1 MSRARL
7 RALGTALPGRAPRT
21 LIVSVAVL
29 AMAAAS
35 LAVAPSAQAGEIE
48 SRHHGEEVRIEARYR
63 SALQGIDPLVFDVTR
78 SEASV
83 DDLDV
88 RVTVSSGIVSA
99 RKLSYTVTIP
109 AGEAEAVLSVPTGD
123 PAPGAATGDVTA
135 TVEAASGYEVGDP
148 SSASVRLHVGDPMV
162 TVRFDQESYSV
173 PEDTGSYTGI
183 RLIART
189 AANVPAPKH
198 PIQAA
203 VFFESG
209 TATSPEDYG
218 AGLLLVSFGASG
230 WAVDGDT
237 YVSSSPVPLT
247 PVDDSESEDDETLRV
262 VLGAP
267 PDLPGTVDFVAAD
280 GATCTDSCT
289 AEVTILDDDN
299 DHSGV
304 QELGPL
310 DVTIEAVYPTAV
322 GGVDDLVF
330 ELIRPSISED
340 DLEVPVTLSSGI
352 LASSELSQTV
362 TIPARETTARL
373 SVSTRN
379 LVDSASTGDVVATV
393 GDGEMHDVGDPSTA
407 TVRVFLGGGIV
418 KIGLDAGAYRLDE
431 SVGTTTNQIRL
442 RAATTPGVP
451 APRNLVVPIWTRDDT
466 ATSSDDYAELSE
478 MVTFPGPWTAEDRGD
493 GNSYTSEVL
502 VPLSIIDDD
511 EAEGDETFR
520 LMVGFPP
527 GSSGTVSLLTLDS
540 APPCDSE
547 GCGSYITITDNDSVT
562 IIDSDHSGDATI
574 AAAHPTALQGIDNLV
589 FTVTRSSATEE
600 ELEVPVTLSPGIV
613 AADRLSHT
621 VTIPANET
629 SAELTVRTGTLDPA
643 AATGDVTATV
653 GGGESHDVGDPSSAT
668 VRVYVGTKLVTVRFN
683 AESYML
689 AEGGGAATGEIVLLA
704 RTEPGVPAPTGTF
717 QIAVTTQAG
726 TAVSPDDYGALS
738 SMLSFPGSPPAAWI
752 ADGDAFW
759 AEVRVPLTIV
769 DDTEAEGDETLRLLQ
784 EMTPGLPLTVEF
796 APAEPEVQTCSS
808 NHHCEAIVTI
818 VDDDNRSVVVSQAEL
833 TVDEG
838 DTTAYTV
845 VLTQEPTDDVTVT
858 PEVQGAKNA
867 DITVSGPLTFT
878 RQDWDTPQTV
888 TVTAAA
894 DSNRA
899 NGSAAIAH
907 PVAGGDYEANGV
919 NAPPVEVTE
928 WDAEGRTVVT
938 LVPVPDG
945 TVIPD
950 NSTLTV
956 GETVTDGST
965 FLEDQR
971 VLYRLLFAA
980 ADGGRAQY
988 GADVE
993 LTFSWKH
1000 NSPIVPTS
1008 GQVSRIVLSLYRV
1021 DVWDSAVQILDN
1033 DVGNPDSTVVVRITG
1048 CERNGCVI
1056 DEPSEITVTIADDDG
1071 GPAAAPPGRP
1081 ATPWLQCPDRGN
1093 SARDTGLE
1101 AIWEAPDFVGGAPID
1116 HYELRYR
1123 PQTVTD
1129 GVWQIGGEWQA
1140 WPHHSATTS
1149 TVISGLESDV
1159 LYGMQVRAVNAN
1171 GPGQW
1176 SPAGTHRTGQ
1186 LDEICDILD
1195 EFAPVSSGRDR

>member
-1 MSRARL
+1 
-7 RALGTALPGRAPRT
+7 
-21 LIVSVAVL
+21 
-29 AMAAAS
+29 MAAAS

-48 SRHHGEEVRIEARYR
+48 SRHHGEEVRIEARYPA
-63 SALQGIDPLVFDVTR
+63 ALQGIDPLVFDVTR

-189 AANVPAPKH
+189 VANVPAPKH

-289 AEVTILDDDN
+289 AAVTI
-299 DHSGV
+299 
-304 QELGPL
+304 
-310 DVTIEAVYPTAV
+310 
-322 GGVDDLVF
+322 VDD
-330 ELIRPSISED
+330 
-340 DLEVPVTLSSGI
+340 
-352 LASSELSQTV
+352 
-362 TIPARETTARL
+362 
-373 SVSTRN
+373 
-379 LVDSASTGDVVATV
+379 
-393 GDGEMHDVGDPSTA
+393 
-407 TVRVFLGGGIV
+407 
-418 KIGLDAGAYRLDE
+418 
-431 SVGTTTNQIRL
+431 
-442 RAATTPGVP
+442 
-451 APRNLVVPIWTRDDT
+451 
-466 ATSSDDYAELSE
+466 
-478 MVTFPGPWTAEDRGD
+478 
-493 GNSYTSEVL
+493 
-502 VPLSIIDDD
+502 
-511 EAEGDETFR
+511 
-520 LMVGFPP
+520 
-527 GSSGTVSLLTLDS
+527 
-540 APPCDSE
+540 
-547 GCGSYITITDNDSVT
+547 DSVT
-562 IIDSDHSGDATI
+562 IIDSDHSGDVTI

-589 FTVTRSSATEE
+589 FTVTRSSASEE
-600 ELEVPVTLSPGIV
+600 ELEVPVTLSPGII

-629 SAELTVRTGTLDPA
+629 SAELTVRTETLDPA

-653 GGGESHDVGDPSSAT
+653 GGGESHDVGDPSSVT

-717 QIAVTTQAG
+717 QMAVTTQAG
-726 TAVSPDDYGALS
+726 TASSPDDYGALS

-769 DDTEAEGDETLRLLQ
+769 DDDEAEGDETLRLVQ

-808 NHHCEAIVTI
+808 IRHCEAIVTI

-858 PEVQGAKNA
+858 PEVQGARNA
-867 DITVSGPLTFT
+867 DIMVSGPLTFT
-878 RQDWDTPQTV
+878 RQDWVTPKTV

-894 DSNRA
+894 DSNRD
-899 NGSAAIAH
+899 NGSATIAH
-907 PVAGGDYEANGV
+907 PVTGGDYEANGV
-919 NAPPVEVTE
+919 TAPSVEVTE

-938 LVPVPDG
+938 LVHVPDG

-971 VLYRLLFAA
+971 VFYRLLFAA

-993 LTFSWKH
+993 LSFSWKH
-1000 NSPIVPTS
+1000 NSPIVPIS
-1008 GQVSRIVLSLYRV
+1008 GQASRVVLSLYRV
-1021 DVWDSAVQILDN
+1021 DAWDSAVQILDN
-1033 DVGNPDSTVVVRITG
+1033 DVGNPDSTAVVRITG

-1056 DEPSEITVTIADDDG
+1056 GSPSELTVTIADDDG

-1149 TVISGLESDV
+1149 TEISGLESDV

-1176 SPAGTHRTGQ
+1176 SPAGLHRTGQ

-1195 EFAPVSSGRDR
+1195 EFAPVNSGRDR